1 MKAPCYRLTQLR
13 SLARM
18 PSPVMSVEGEALVDV
33 GQRVDMMN
41 ILVEGGCKFSMTRL
55 RLRLR
60 LRKKEDTVSVEWGL

>member
-1 MKAPCYRLTQLR
+1 
-13 SLARM
+13 
-18 PSPVMSVEGEALVDV
+18 MSVEGEALVDV